1 MRVAISGSR
10 SFDDRLLVDRVVAR
24 LIERKAKIHVG
35 DAKSG
40 VDSMVLSE
48 VRRLGLEE
56 GKDYEVFI
64 ARWDRHGKRAGH
76 LRNERMIRQSDELI
90 AIFSPGPMTPGTSNA
105 VTQAQERLLPMS
117 LYHEGKWFGL
127 QR

>member
-24 LIERKAKIHVG
+24 LVERKATIHVG

-48 VRRLGLEE
+48 VRRLGLTKD
-56 GKDYEVFI
+56 KDYKVFI
-64 ARWDRHGKRAGH
+64 AHWDRHGKRAGH
-76 LRNERMIRQSDELI
+76 LRNGVMIRNSDELI
-90 AIFSPGPMTPGTSNA
+90 AIFSPGPMTRGTSDA
-105 VTQAQERLLPMS
+105 VSQAQDRSLPMS
-117 LYHEGKWFGL
+117 MYHDGKWYGL
-127 QR
+127 E